1 MRSRVSWLLIGL
13 VLFAIAAWFMSCAAF
28 GWSSVWRSQHLLTAK
43 RSRIVLVDPALANDP
58 AVDAAK
64 LTVVGPLANAIEPVE
79 NAPDAGQNATPPTPP
94 TAFDHVERP
103 ATSKPLGFHSSF
115 LVKTYRFFEF
125 VVPAHTSSPRF
136 QGTFKSF
143 YADRGKGGATV
154 GALLLDEQQFGEF
167 VHGDSGTAVLST
179 ESSAAGSIDV
189 ALNSTVFESKKYYLV
204 FRSPDRRNR
213 LVSAEFT
220 ATFD

>member
-13 VLFAIAAWFMSCAAF
+13 VMFAMAGWFMSRAAF
-28 GWSSVWRSQHLLTAK
+28 GWSSVWRRQHLLPANG
-43 RSRIVLVDPALANDP
+43 SPILWVDPALENDP

-64 LTVVGPLANAIEPVE
+64 LKVVGPLANAIEPVE
-79 NAPDAGQNATPPTPP
+79 NASDAGQNTTPATPP

-115 LVKTYRFFEF
+115 LVKTFRFFEF

-154 GALLLDEQQFGEF
+154 DALLLDEQQFGEF
-167 VHGDSGTAVLST
+167 VHGDSGTAVLSA
-179 ESSAAGSIDV
+179 ESSASGSIGV
-189 ALNSTVFESKKYYLV
+189 AFNPTIWASNEYSLV

-213 LVSAEFT
+213 VVSAEFT

>member
-103 ATSKPLGFHSSF
+103 ATSKPLGFQSSF
-115 LVKTYRFFEF
+115 LVKTYRFSSLWFL
-125 VVPAHTSSPRF
+125 HTPVRQISGHIQIVLRRSR
-136 QGTFKSF
+136 QGRRH
-143 YADRGKGGATV
+143 RGR
-154 GALLLDEQQFGEF
+154 
-167 VHGDSGTAVLST
+167 
-179 ESSAAGSIDV
+179 SI
-189 ALNSTVFESKKYYLV
+189 A
-204 FRSPDRRNR
+204 R
-213 LVSAEFT
+213 
-220 ATFD
+220 